1 MSKSSMYVFTPKSV
15 RSPLNLSCFTD
26 CTKHA
31 SAVAPI
37 HRQQEI
43 YWIFYT
49 NKTKQHLQTYKTY
62 CHLMGLNETSRV
74 AYNLGETQTCNN
86 CFFFLRL
93 KLTCTFR
100 SLRSL
105 AKSQCVL
112 RGGTLSSPETLL
124 YPSIS
129 N

>member
-1 MSKSSMYVFTPKSV
+1 
-15 RSPLNLSCFTD
+15 
-26 CTKHA
+26 
-31 SAVAPI
+31 
-37 HRQQEI
+37 
-43 YWIFYT
+43 
-49 NKTKQHLQTYKTY
+49 
-62 CHLMGLNETSRV
+62 MGLNETSRV

-86 CFFFLRL
+86 FFFLF

-112 RGGTLSSPETLL
+112 RGGKLSSPETLL

-129 N
+129 NYFFFCYGKAVNLLPMWNLDLSSVKFS